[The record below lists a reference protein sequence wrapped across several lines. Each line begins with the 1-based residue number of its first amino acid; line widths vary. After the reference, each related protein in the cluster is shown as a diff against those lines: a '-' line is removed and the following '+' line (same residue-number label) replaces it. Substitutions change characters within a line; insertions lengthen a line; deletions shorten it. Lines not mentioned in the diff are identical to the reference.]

1 MHLPSQQGLLFKLNL
16 LSDTGKQYKLIPRET
31 ILQPAETVL
40 FCLVPPVTD
49 RATNVPVLRGHG
61 ECSGEWGD

>member
-1 MHLPSQQGLLFKLNL
+1 MHLPSQQGLLFKHNL

-40 FCLVPPVTD
+40 FCLVP
-49 RATNVPVLRGHG
+49 L
-61 ECSGEWGD
+61 